1 MRKPGKIVI
10 IGTGFVG
17 ASTAFALVDAG
28 LATELVLIDV
38 NRAKAEGEAMD
49 LNHGISFVK
58 PVKIWAGDYE
68 DCKDADIIIIT
79 AGANQK
85 PGETRLDL
93 THKNA
98 QITKSIVENIIKY
111 TQDAILLMVTNPVDV
126 LTYVMYKVS
135 GLPKNQIIGSGTVLD
150 SSRFR
155 YLLAQHCQVDV
166 RNVHAYILGEH
177 GDSEIAAWSLTNI
190 GGVNFMQECLLCGKN
205 CSPEVKEQ
213 IFNKVKNAAYEII
226 ERKGATY
233 YAIALAV
240 RRIVEA
246 IIRDENSI
254 LPVSSIVDDVYGVK
268 DVAISLPAIVNKS
281 GVVKVFDIPLTDEE
295 KEKLKNSAQVI
306 KSMIESLKL

>member
-17 ASTAFALVDAG
+17 SSTAFAIMDAG

-38 NRAKAEGEAMD
+38 NKEKAEGEAMD

-58 PVKIWAGDYE
+58 PVKIYAGDYS
-68 DCKDADIIIIT
+68 DCKDADIVIIT

-93 THKNA
+93 TKKNA
-98 QITKSIVENIIKY
+98 TITKSIVENIIKY
-111 TQDAILLMVTNPVDV
+111 TTDAILLMVTNPVDI
-126 LTYVMYKVS
+126 LTYVVYKVS
-135 GLPKNQIIGSGTVLD
+135 QLPKNQVIGSGTVLD

-155 YLLAQHCQVDV
+155 YLLAQHCNVDV

-177 GDSEIAAWSLTNI
+177 GDSEMAAWSLTNI
-190 GGVNFMQECLLCGKN
+190 GGVNFMQECLLCGNN
-205 CSPEVKEQ
+205 CPPTVKQE
-213 IFNKVKNAAYEII
+213 IFDKVKNAAYEII
-226 ERKGATY
+226 QRKGATY

-240 RRIVEA
+240 RRIVES
-246 IIRDENSI
+246 IIRNENTI
-254 LPVSSIVDDVYGVK
+254 LPVSSVVDDVFGIS
-268 DVAISLPAIVNKS
+268 DIAISLPSVVNNT

-295 KEKLKNSAQVI
+295 IKSLQNSAKVLKETI
-306 KSMIESLKL
+306 KSLEI

>member
-1 MRKPGKIVI
+1 MRKPGKIVVV
-10 IGTGFVG
+10 GTGLVG
-17 ASTAFALVDAG
+17 SSTAFAIMDAG
-28 LATELVLIDV
+28 LAAELVLIDI
-38 NRAKAEGEAMD
+38 NKAKAEGEAMD

-58 PVKIWAGDYE
+58 PVKIYAGDYE

-93 THKNA
+93 TKKNA
-98 QITKSIVENIIKY
+98 EVTKSIVENIIKY
-111 TQDAILLMVTNPVDV
+111 TRDAILLMVTNPVDV

-135 GLPKNQIIGSGTVLD
+135 NLPKNQIIGSGTVLD

-155 YLLAQHCQVDV
+155 YLLAEHCQVDV

-177 GDSEIAAWSLTNI
+177 GDSEMAAWSLTNI

-205 CSPEVKEQ
+205 CSPEVKNE
-213 IFNKVKNAAYEII
+213 IFNRVKNAAYEII
-226 ERKGATY
+226 QRKGATY

-246 IIRDENSI
+246 IIRNENSI
-254 LPVSSIVDDVYGVK
+254 LPVSSVINNLYGIE
-268 DVAISLPAIVNKS
+268 DVAISLPAVVNKN

-295 KEKLKNSAQVI
+295 KKALTNSAQII
-306 KSMIESLKL
+306 KSIINSLEI